1 MPQQRLLYVRG
12 SIRSCH
18 QQAAGGRG
26 CGRGIHHD
34 ASSCHWRCSRVE
46 GSKKGHLVGPV
57 IVEEGLV
64 ANLQEMDWL
73 AVQELNTS
81 EGLGARNIQYP
92 SISIACQKPGSIVTG
107 IHECSQLGD
116 LNALLFRR

>member
-1 MPQQRLLYVRG
+1 MSRGRQARSNKRQQMIPEAARLCSNKRLLSTSKSGNSIACQQTSIRKG

-26 CGRGIHHD
+26 CGRDIHHD

-46 GSKKGHLVGPV
+46 APKKGHLVGTV

-64 ANLQEMDWL
+64 ANLQEMD
-73 AVQELNTS
+73 
-81 EGLGARNIQYP
+81 
-92 SISIACQKPGSIVTG
+92 
-107 IHECSQLGD
+107 
-116 LNALLFRR
+116 